1 MKERMIASLSAL
13 TEKSLESVV
22 LDEVVSGAIVVD
34 ELKQKIGSIFNIPIV
49 ISGMVVGVLSVAH
62 TNVGLYKEEDMT
74 ILYKITAQASEA
86 VSRLQEVVKMEKG
99 KLNAMV
105 ESMEDGVLMV
115 DTEYRIVVANPAI
128 KKIIKFGGNKEIN
141 ILISLI
147 LLVASLIFM
156 AGWRNLWLIKNL
168 LFRRE

>member
-1 MKERMIASLSAL
+1 M
-13 TEKSLESVV
+13 

-86 VSRLQEVVKMEKG
+86 VSRLQEVVKMEK
-99 KLNAMV
+99 
-105 ESMEDGVLMV
+105 
-115 DTEYRIVVANPAI
+115 AN
-128 KKIIKFGGNKEIN
+128 
-141 ILISLI
+141 
-147 LLVASLIFM
+147 
-156 AGWRNLWLIKNL
+156 
-168 LFRRE
+168 